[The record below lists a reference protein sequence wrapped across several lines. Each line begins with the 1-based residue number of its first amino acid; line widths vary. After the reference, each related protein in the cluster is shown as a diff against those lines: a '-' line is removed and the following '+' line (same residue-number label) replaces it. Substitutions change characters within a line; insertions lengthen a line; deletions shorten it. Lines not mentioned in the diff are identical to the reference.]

1 MASDLFRIHQDRVP
15 PDQLVQVVELS
26 LPQQLDSGEFDRLN
40 QLLLGAFA
48 EQPDGRWVVDLS
60 RSAYMG
66 SPALGLMVNIWQQVK
81 AGGGRLALCGLSS
94 QLLRIFQTCC
104 LERLFVITADRPA
117 ALKVVRR
124 R

>member
-15 PDQLVQVVELS
+15 PEQAVQIVELS
-26 LPQQLDSGEFDRLN
+26 LPQQLASDEFDRLN
-40 QLLLGAFA
+40 QLLLRAFA
-48 EQPDGRWVVDLS
+48 DQPDGRWVLDLS
-60 RSAYMG
+60 RSSYMG

-104 LERLFVITADRPA
+104 LERLFVIKSDRDA
-117 ALKVVRR
+117 ALRAVRR
-124 R
+124 